1 MKATRQEYI
10 DDIKALEQTLTRF
23 LVKHGRS
30 GVRDLEILYAV
41 ESVMESGWM
50 EPTDQRTYEE
60 DLADLVEQGFDI
72 DGLVDDIQADT
83 IFDFVREALIG
94 AGLVTE
100 VDE

>member
-10 DDIKALEQTLTRF
+10 DDIRALEQTLARF

-50 EPTDQRTYEE
+50 EPTDERTYEE
-60 DLADLVEQGFDI
+60 NLADLVEQGFDI

-83 IFDFVREALIG
+83 IFEFVREALIG